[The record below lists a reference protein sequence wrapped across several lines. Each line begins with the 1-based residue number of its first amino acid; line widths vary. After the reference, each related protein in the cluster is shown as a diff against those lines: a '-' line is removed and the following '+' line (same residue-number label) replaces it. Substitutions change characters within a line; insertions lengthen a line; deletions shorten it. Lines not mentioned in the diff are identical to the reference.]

1 MDDYLMDPE
10 ELQEI
15 MERVDDHLPQL
26 VGHETGNGSKEFL
39 DQIS

>member
-1 MDDYLMDPE
+1 MNDYLMYSE

-15 MERVDDHLPQL
+15 MERVNDHLPQL
-26 VGHETGNGSKEFL
+26 VGHETGNGSEEFL